1 MNTVKERG
9 ILFSAPMVRAILDG
23 KKTQTRRLY
32 KPAKGFPYEDGEIT
46 PTSQDK
52 WIEWGP
58 CPYGAKGDRIWVREA
73 WQPTFSDGPAGRQPY
88 IAFKADPPIKFP
100 NYGFVP
106 GSWKDG
112 SAEKYCEMIYEM
124 CGNQKWRPSIHM
136 PRWASR
142 ITLEIVSVKVERLQ
156 DISEADAI
164 AEGIDIRVSGILQMF
179 RDYSGPGEVFGT
191 HPIISYASLWESI
204 NGPGSW
210 DANPWVWVIEFRKV
224 TP

>member
-1 MNTVKERG
+1 MKERG

-58 CPYGAKGDRIWVREA
+58 CPYGAKGDRLWVRETTYSPLTG
-73 WQPTFSDGPAGRQPY
+73 QSHVMQMNEG
-88 IAFKADPPIKFP
+88 
-100 NYGFVP
+100 
-106 GSWKDG
+106 
-112 SAEKYCEMIYEM
+112 MIYAADRSTRPAHY
-124 CGNQKWRPSIHM
+124 KTVPSIFM

-156 DISEADAI
+156 DISPDDCAS
-164 AEGIDIRVSGILQMF
+164 EGIETIPNALSIGNPHAVANAWARIDRF
-179 RDYSGPGEVFGT
+179 RQ
-191 HPIISYASLWESI
+191 LWESI

-210 DANPWVWVIEFRKV
+210 DRNEWVWVIEFKKV
-224 TP
+224 APLVVNSDRTDEMLDEIAEGRVFPDV